1 MKAICDNNV
10 IEVSTDSN
18 VNSVTSNNT
27 YLNINKKNFTKKFKF
42 KEHRNR
48 IFTSNTDLEKRV
60 ILSEEKAGAVIY
72 I

>member
-18 VNSVTSNNT
+18 VDSVSSNNT
-27 YLNINKKNFTKKFKF
+27 YLNINKKKFTKKFQF